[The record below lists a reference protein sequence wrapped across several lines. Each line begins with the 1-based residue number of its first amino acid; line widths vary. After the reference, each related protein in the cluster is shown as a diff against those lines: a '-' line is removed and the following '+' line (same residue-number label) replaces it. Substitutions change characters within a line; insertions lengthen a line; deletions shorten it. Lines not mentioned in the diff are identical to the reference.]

1 MTQGRRSINDHA
13 SALTAKT
20 DPAHSL
26 FSRRA
31 VWAAAAAVLVFV
43 ALLFTLPDVTN
54 NPRPLAEYGE
64 KTLFTAFGG
73 RSPRTL
79 DPQRSYSSDETAYT
93 YSIYEPRLSEAAL

>member
-1 MTQGRRSINDHA
+1 MTQGRRSISDYA

-31 VWAAAAAVLVFV
+31 VWAAAAAVLVFA

-64 KTLFTAFGG
+64 KTLLQLLAAEVRG
-73 RSPRTL
+73 RLIHSGHIRVMKRPI
-79 DPQRSYSSDETAYT
+79 PIPSMS
-93 YSIYEPRLSEAAL
+93 RLTSTPI